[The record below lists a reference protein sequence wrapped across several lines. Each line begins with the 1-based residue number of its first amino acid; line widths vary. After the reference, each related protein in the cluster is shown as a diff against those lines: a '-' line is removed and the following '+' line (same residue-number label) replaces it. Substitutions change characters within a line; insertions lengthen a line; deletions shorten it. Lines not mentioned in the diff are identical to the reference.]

1 MSGKV
6 KYFWQKAPGLNA
18 DIERHR
24 EEEIRLREE
33 LRKAK
38 EIKDDVRIRIYMCFL
53 DILLQSKAELTS
65 QIGKKN
71 K

>member
-6 KYFWQKAPGLNA
+6 KYFWQEAAGLNA

-24 EEEIRLREE
+24 EEETELREK
-33 LRKAK
+33 LRKAE
-38 EIKDDVRIRIYMCFL
+38 EIKDDVRIRIYTGML
-53 DILLQSKAELTS
+53 GILLQSKAELTS
-65 QIGKKN
+65 QIGKKS

>member
-6 KYFWQKAPGLNA
+6 KYFWQEAPGLNA

-38 EIKDDVRIRIYMCFL
+38 EIKDDVRIRIYSSFL

-65 QIGKKN
+65 QIGKKS

>member
-6 KYFWQKAPGLNA
+6 KYFWQEAPGLNA

-53 DILLQSKAELTS
+53 DILLQSKAGLTS